1 MPALQLHLDCKLSP
15 AYLTLDLAE
24 NLQLLEPCGT
34 DNPAALFG
42 LFHLQ
47 LVSVSPWGQRAST
60 CVWRRRKRVVV
71 CELCSLG

>member
-24 NLQLLEPCGT
+24 SLQLLEPCGT

-47 LVSVSPWGQRAST
+47 LVSVSP
-60 CVWRRRKRVVV
+60 
-71 CELCSLG
+71 LGGRG